1 MSPKHLTVF
10 LIIRF
15 FLLNYTHI
23 HAYRIIWRVYCNEL
37 KSWTHLV
44 TGAKQIYGIQ
54 HESLHPPFLPNIS
67 LTMHSFYPFI
77 VLYVMIPNV
86 GSKISKRFRPCGG
99 VAQQITGKN
108 NALDYIYYHG
118 DAIATFVDTPF
129 FDDKSFDDKF
139 CLINISKIFYLLNEW
154 LPDWLTLWLTKWLTD
169 RPTDRLVDWLI
180 DWLI

>member
-1 MSPKHLTVF
+1 M
-10 LIIRF
+10 
-15 FLLNYTHI
+15 
-23 HAYRIIWRVYCNEL
+23 
-37 KSWTHLV
+37 

-129 FDDKSFDDKF
+129 FYDKSFDDKF

-169 RPTDRLVDWLI
+169 RPTDRPVGWLIDWLI
-180 DWLI
+180 DWLNDWMMDWSIRQFVDSFIYGLDTFWLSFTTRTWKYA